1 MILQPNKVKGDT
13 LLFEFSNP
21 NTNIADWKIRAEVY
35 DKSAN
40 RIKLANTESGGDDNQ
55 IEVTDDTNGEFTVKV
70 QKNLTTCFDRTSYIE
85 VEVENT
91 VSPTQIFTILQAQI
105 ILDTQKITWTSPS

>member
-13 LLFEFSNP
+13 LLFEFSNTGVDI
-21 NTNIADWKIRAEVY
+21 TNWKIRAEVY
-35 DKSAN
+35 DKNSN
-40 RIKLANTESGGDDNQ
+40 SIQLANTESGGSDNQ
-55 IEVTDDTNGEFTVKV
+55 IEVTDASNGEFTIKV

-91 VSPTQIFTILQAQI
+91 ESPTQIFTILQAQI
-105 ILDTQKITWTSPS
+105 LLDTQKITWTSPS